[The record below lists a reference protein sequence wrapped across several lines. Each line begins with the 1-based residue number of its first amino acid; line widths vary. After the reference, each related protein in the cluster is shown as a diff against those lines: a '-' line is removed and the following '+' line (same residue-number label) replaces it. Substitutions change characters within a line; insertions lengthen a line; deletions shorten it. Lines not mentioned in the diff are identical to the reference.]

1 MKTLKK
7 TLALILSMLLI
18 LAVSPAAF
26 AEEAA
31 DTEVEAE
38 AEWYSTFG
46 IRNGTGTFEEAVQSV
61 TRGGKVTLLKDVEI
75 DESVEFVREVTLDGN
90 GHMLTRSSSLKAPMF
105 TVSSGITLNF
115 VNIKVNGNSNNI
127 QGDTDA
133 IIKITNGSVVL
144 KSGTVLGNNSA
155 KDRNGGAVYASA
167 DADCEA
173 LLIMYDGA
181 SITECVADNGAAVY
195 LGDNSSMTVYGG
207 TIKDCTALYH
217 GGAIVLGSSTASLT
231 MPGGEI
237 TGCTASAKVGGYAG
251 SAVYVAMG
259 NASFTGCNIHGNS
272 TASDLGAIY
281 VTDDANVKVGATA
294 YIYENLGADADGN
307 EIPSNVFVAEEA
319 KLEVS
324 PEFQEGAKVGI
335 STPEHFVEGQIVNI
349 DFLTYSGTIMG
360 FLYND
365 ADDTTFYVSNGVVN
379 LLNCIT
385 VTFDPGNGVCE
396 IDSKLY
402 AVDVDYGWLPKCE
415 EREGFTFLGW
425 YTAGD
430 SLITEDSP
438 VAARTDI
445 TLYAK
450 WENHNK
456 LDDSPSSVF
465 GRFFERIGELMR
477 MVFEFLEN
485 LFTGGGTDEFE
496 DLEQAY

>member
-7 TLALILSMLLI
+7 ALALILSMLI
-18 LAVSPAAF
+18 VLAVSPVAF
-26 AEEAA
+26 AEESAE
-31 DTEVEAE
+31 DE

-46 IRNGTGTFEEAVQSV
+46 VRNGSGTFEEAVNSV
-61 TRGGKVTLLKDVEI
+61 TRGGKVSLLKDVEI
-75 DESVEFVREVTLDGN
+75 ENSVEFVREVTVEGN
-90 GHMLTRSSSLKAPMF
+90 GFMITRNEALTAPMF
-105 TVSSGITLNF
+105 TVSTGIKLNF
-115 VNIKVNGNSNNI
+115 ENVTLNGNSNNI
-127 QGDTDA
+127 KGDTDT
-133 IIKITNGSVVL
+133 IIKITNGTVVL

-155 KDRNGGAVYASA
+155 KGINGGAINASA
-167 DADCEA
+167 SDSESEA
-173 LLIMYDGA
+173 LVIMYDGV

-195 LGDNSSMTVYGG
+195 LGNNASMTVYGG

-217 GGAIVLGSSTASLT
+217 GGAIAMGSATASLS

-237 TGCTASAKVGGYAG
+237 TGCTASARMGGFSG

-259 NASFTGCNIHGNS
+259 NAAFTGCNIHGN
-272 TASDLGAIY
+272 TTNSDLGAIY

-294 YIYENLGADADGN
+294 YIYDNFGADADGN
-307 EIPSNVFVAEEA
+307 SIPSNVFVAEEA
-319 KLEVS
+319 KLEVA
-324 PEFQEGAKVGI
+324 PEFKEGAKVGI

-349 DFLTYSGTIMG
+349 DFLTYTGIIMG

-385 VTFDPGNGVCE
+385 VTFDPGNGVC
-396 IDSKLY
+396 DTKSRLY
-402 AVDVDYGWLPKCE
+402 AVDVDYGWLPTCE

-456 LDDSPSSVF
+456 LDNSPTSAF